1 MSAFQLAPSDDS
13 HLKYSTNNF
22 GNAPKRR
29 ERHDADGR
37 TTERGPDQGR
47 QAPGGSGDGEPGSGR
62 FMRNLGKPWYAYEP
76 KEPSAPEV
84 GSRVVFGGSSDGK
97 AVAAGRIAVTTTV
110 VADWLS
116 RAEELLEA
124 ETAAYETVAESDH
137 SRDAAWMRQVLQSG
151 TRGDKVAAM
160 TLLLQQ
166 DTLHGLRHL
175 ASLVHMCAKRVRKE
189 AYMALGTVKDVFQHT
204 LLPPDRK
211 LRAFSGSVE
220 AWAARS
226 GTASAATE
234 KPKEEPAAA
243 DKGAKGEKGAR
254 RRGGRRRAKKAA
266 AEAAEAAGG
275 AGRPG
280 TLLVP
285 CEPSSEQLTVW
296 LLEDKVRQQFAAFL
310 VALEGCANDPMA
322 HLKRTALRCAAELL
336 AAAPEGE
343 ARLLTLLVTKLGDPD
358 RKVASGAAHHLSN
371 LCSKH
376 SAMKTIVVANVRAF
390 VLDSSTSDRARY
402 YGVTFL
408 TQLPLHRGWR
418 TLVTSLLGT
427 YLAVFQRSLVDV
439 ERKPRHKGGRNKK
452 RSKED
457 ESTAQAADA
466 PDSDVEGGAD
476 DAEAPTAKAASDK
489 QPSKKTTKAAREEM
503 VTRVSA
509 EVLGSRLMGAILTG
523 LNRAL
528 PYALS
533 LSDGEAAGKK
543 GAKKEVPSAIAP
555 LVEQLGAVFQ
565 LTRSGPLGTRVQALT
580 LIHTVAA
587 ALAEQEGIQTDP
599 TAADKAAAAEAG
611 DEDSS
616 ARATTGASLL
626 KQFFISLYSLLV
638 SPELLPSR
646 KSHHL
651 LLNLL
656 FKCLRREHSA
666 ARVAALLKR
675 LSQVA
680 LTAPPSL
687 ACGILM
693 LISAVLKDRPGLLSL
708 LSQAEVLP
716 GAEAALKGGKAA
728 SDDEEDD
735 EVDPLMAGAE
745 GGSARKGRGVQGM
758 YDPRGRVPD
767 SAGAAESCF
776 WEMLTLSTHFHPSV
790 RAMAEAIIAQG
801 TAGGPGV
808 QYDGDP
814 MADMTLMAFL
824 DRLAFRKPKK
834 KAIAAMEAQ
843 RKGKKGVSGADEE
856 GGAGDMSALRGDSI
870 MQRSGVQGLRTGF
883 AAVAVPV
890 DNRAFTSL
898 PASKVRPE
906 EAFVHGYFLAK
917 TQREAAEGVEKK
929 PKRSEEDEE
938 VGDEEGDA
946 FANELAEAM
955 MAEHAA
961 TTGGGLGDDDDISD
975 SEWAYDVDAA
985 KAADGPDDDDS
996 DDAGAF
1002 AAAAADSSD
1011 EEAEVAAPA
1020 PTKGK
1025 GGAAKGGAAKRGT
1038 KRERKSPFASADD
1051 FEQDVGVST
1060 VAEEA
1065 PVKGGRGRRGGK
1077 KARK

>member
-13 HLKYSTNNF
+13 HLKYNTNNF
-22 GNAPKRR
+22 GSAQRRR
-29 ERHDADGR
+29 EKHDAEGR
-37 TTERGPDQGR
+37 TEERAPDQGR
-47 QAPGGSGDGEPGSGR
+47 QVPGGSTAGEPGSGR
-62 FMRNLGKPWYAYEP
+62 FMRSLGKPWYTFEP
-76 KEPSAPEV
+76 AEPTAPEA

-110 VADWLS
+110 VAEWLS
-116 RAEELLEA
+116 RAEELLET
-124 ETAAYETVAESDH
+124 ETAAYETLAESDH

-211 LRAFSGSVE
+211 MKPFSGSVE
-220 AWAARS
+220 AWAASS
-226 GTASAATE
+226 GTASAPTE
-234 KPKEEPAAA
+234 KPKEDDKPADA
-243 DKGAKGEKGAR
+243 GAKGDKGGR
-254 RRGGRRRAKKAA
+254 RRGGRRRVKKAA
-266 AEAAEAAGG
+266 AEAKEAAGQ

-296 LLEDKVRQQFAAFL
+296 LLEDRVRQEFAAFL

-343 ARLLTLLVTKLGDPD
+343 ARLLSLLVTKLGDPD

-427 YLAVFQRSLVDV
+427 YLAVFQRSLVNV
-439 ERKPRHKGGRNKK
+439 ERKPRHKGGRSSK
-452 RSKED
+452 RSKGGD
-457 ESTAQAADA
+457 AAA
-466 PDSDVEGGAD
+466 PAAAIEP
-476 DAEAPTAKAASDK
+476 EAASDAESEEEEEAK
-489 QPSKKTTKAAREEM
+489 PLSKKTAKAAREEM

-533 LSDGEAAGKK
+533 LPEGDDSKK
-543 GAKKEVPSAIAP
+543 GGKGDKKAVPSAILP
-555 LVEQLGAVFQ
+555 LVDQLGAVFQ

-587 ALAEQEGIQTDP
+587 ALAEQEGIQADP
-599 TAADKAAAAEAG
+599 AAAALAAAEEAAEG
-611 DEDSS
+611 NG
-616 ARATTGASLL
+616 AQATTGASLL

-638 SPELLPSR
+638 SPDLLPGR

-680 LTAPPSL
+680 LTAQPSL

-693 LISAVLKDRPGLLSL
+693 LVSAVLKDRPGLLSL

-716 GAEAALKGGKAA
+716 GAEAPAKGAPKAA
-728 SDDEEDD
+728 ATADSDEE
-735 EVDPLMAGAE
+735 EADPLMAGAE
-745 GGSARKGRGVQGM
+745 TPSSRKGRGVQGM

-776 WEMLTLSTHFHPSV
+776 WEFLSLSTHFHPSV
-790 RAMAEAIIAQG
+790 RAMAEAIMAQG

-843 RKGKKGVSGADEE
+843 RKGKKGAASAEDT
-856 GGAGDMSALRGDSI
+856 ASGDMAALRGDSI

-917 TQREAAEGVEKK
+917 TQREAAEGVQKK
-929 PKRSEEDEE
+929 PKREDEE

-955 MAEHAA
+955 MAEHSA
-961 TTGGGLGDDDDISD
+961 TAGGGVGDGEDDISD
-975 SEWAYDVDAA
+975 SEWAYDVGAAA
-985 KAADGPDDDDS
+985 KAGAGHSDS
-996 DDAGAF
+996 DGE
-1002 AAAAADSSD
+1002 AAAAALAADSDSED
-1011 EEAEVAAPA
+1011 GEPKAAAP
-1020 PTKGK
+1020 P
-1025 GGAAKGGAAKRGT
+1025 AAKGKAPAGKRGT
-1038 KRERKSPFASADD
+1038 KRERKSPFAAADD
-1051 FEQDVGVST
+1051 FEQDAAAPAA
-1060 VAEEA
+1060 VAEVETPA
-1065 PVKGGRGRRGGK
+1065 KAGRGRRGGK
-1077 KARK
+1077 KARN

>member
-1 MSAFQLAPSDDS
+1 MSSFQLAPSDDS

-22 GNAPKRR
+22 GSAQRRR
-29 ERHDADGR
+29 ERHDAEGR
-37 TTERGPDQGR
+37 TDERAPDQGR
-47 QAPGGSGDGEPGSGR
+47 QVAAGAVAGEPGSGR
-62 FMRNLGKPWYAYEP
+62 FMRHLGKPWYAYEP
-76 KEPSAPEV
+76 KEPTAPEA
-84 GSRVVFGGSSDGK
+84 GSRVVFGGSADGK

-110 VADWLS
+110 VAEWLS
-116 RAEELLEA
+116 QAEELLET
-124 ETAAYETVAESDH
+124 ETTAYETVAESDH

-204 LLPPDRK
+204 LLPPNRK
-211 LRAFSGSVE
+211 LRPFSGSVE
-220 AWAARS
+220 AWAASS
-226 GTASAATE
+226 GTASAPT
-234 KPKEEPAAA
+234 EEPKADDDKAA
-243 DKGAKGEKGAR
+243 DAGAKGDKGGR

-266 AEAAEAAGG
+266 AEAKEA

-296 LLEDKVRQQFAAFL
+296 LLEDRVRQEFAAFL

-343 ARLLTLLVTKLGDPD
+343 ARLLSLLVTKLGDPD

-439 ERKPRHKGGRNKK
+439 ERKPRHKGGRSAK
-452 RSKED
+452 RGKGGKGGSED
-457 ESTAQAADA
+457 GAATATAT
-466 PDSDVEGGAD
+466 AD
-476 DAEAPTAKAASDK
+476 DDEASDAEDGAEDAK
-489 QPSKKTTKAAREEM
+489 PQSKKTAKAAREEK

-533 LSDGEAAGKK
+533 LPESEGGKKAGK

-587 ALAEQEGIQTDP
+587 ALAEQEGIQ
-599 TAADKAAAAEAG
+599 ADGAAAAEAAAATDAEG
-611 DEDSS
+611 GE
-616 ARATTGASLL
+616 RATTGASLL

-638 SPELLPSR
+638 SPDLLPGR

-680 LTAPPSL
+680 LTAQPSL

-693 LISAVLKDRPGLLSL
+693 LVSAVLKDRPGLLSL

-716 GAEAALKGGKAA
+716 GAEAVPSKGAKAA
-728 SDDEEDD
+728 AAAADDDED
-735 EVDPLMAGAE
+735 EEADPLMAGAE
-745 GGSARKGRGVQGM
+745 ADAGAAAPPKKGRGVAGM

-767 SAGAAESCF
+767 AAGAAESCF
-776 WEMLTLSTHFHPSV
+776 WEILSLSTHFHPSV
-790 RAMAEAIIAQG
+790 RAMAEAIMAQG
-801 TAGGPGV
+801 TAAGPGV

-843 RKGKKGVSGADEE
+843 RAKGKKGASTDDAAD
-856 GGAGDMSALRGDSI
+856 AAALRGDSI

-917 TQREAAEGVEKK
+917 TQRESAEGVEKK
-929 PKRSEEDEE
+929 PKREETEE

-961 TTGGGLGDDDDISD
+961 TAGGGLGDGEDDISD
-975 SEWAYDVDAA
+975 SEWAYE
-985 KAADGPDDDDS
+985 
-996 DDAGAF
+996 AGDKD
-1002 AAAAADSSD
+1002 AAAAGAGGDSDSD
-1011 EEAEVAAPA
+1011 SDGAVAAALAGDSDSEEEAAPA
-1020 PTKGK
+1020 PAAK
-1025 GGAAKGGAAKRGT
+1025 AKGGKRGT

-1051 FEQDVGVST
+1051 FTQDVGVS
-1060 VAEEA
+1060 AETEDA
-1065 PVKGGRGRRGGK
+1065 TPSKGRGRRGGK